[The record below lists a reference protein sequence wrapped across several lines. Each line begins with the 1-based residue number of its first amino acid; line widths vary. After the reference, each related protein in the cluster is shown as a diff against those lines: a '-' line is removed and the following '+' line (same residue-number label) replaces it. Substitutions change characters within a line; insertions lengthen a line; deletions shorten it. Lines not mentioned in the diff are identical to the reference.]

1 MVNKYKK
8 NQRTFLEV
16 LVIGLLKAIWWL
28 IKLPFKKR
36 TASSGQF
43 TQSDRNQIVKQRL
56 EIEKLLGSSSIIEQ
70 KHALFEADKLVDYVL
85 QLKSYQGETF
95 ADRLRSAENDIDPNL
110 YQAIW
115 QGHKVRNQ
123 IAHETGI
130 EVSSDEIKSS
140 IFKLLRYIKN
150 V

>member
-1 MVNKYKK
+1 MANKYKK

-36 TASSGQF
+36 MSSSGQF
-43 TQSDRNQIVKQRL
+43 TQNDRNQIVKQRL
-56 EIEKLLGSSSIIEQ
+56 EIEKFLGSQSIIEQ
-70 KHALFEADKLVDYVL
+70 KHALFEADKLVDHIL
-85 QLKSYQGETF
+85 QLKGYNGETF

-110 YQAIW
+110 YQAMW

-123 IAHETGI
+123 IAHETGT
-130 EVSSDEIKSS
+130 EVDSDEIKSS